1 MQGAFAFR
9 FKPLRRIGRASRV
22 VNNPSRGS
30 AHIVSNPESANKR
43 DAEISQRRA
52 NIFENVM
59 KYTYVYKTS
68 DGAYH
73 ENLLPQKN
81 FAD

>member
-1 MQGAFAFR
+1 M
-9 FKPLRRIGRASRV
+9 

-73 ENLLPQKN
+73 ENLLPQKLRGLGGLGVRHN
-81 FAD
+81 EVHLRI